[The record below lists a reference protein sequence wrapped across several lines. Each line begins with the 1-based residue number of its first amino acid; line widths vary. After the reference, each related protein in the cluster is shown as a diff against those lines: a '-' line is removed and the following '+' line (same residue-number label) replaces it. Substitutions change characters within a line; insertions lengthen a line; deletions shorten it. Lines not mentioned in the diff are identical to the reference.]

1 MIGKP
6 KQAFSRAFDP
16 GEVKLLAEVFA
27 KAWETV
33 QKNGAYANGFSEDAR
48 RILAKQ
54 IMRQA
59 LAGERDRLVLLYC
72 ALKYMQRRAR
82 LSHSVEESFSY
93 GGRALP
99 LPSPLLSFSRRTVNA
114 YRPNGRLLPEH
125 RPHFPIYRWPSG
137 PR

>member
-1 MIGKP
+1 MIGTLK
-6 KQAFSRAFDP
+6 KTYSRAFDP

-48 RILAKQ
+48 TILAKQ

-59 LAGERDRLVLLYC
+59 LAGERDRLVLLYG

-82 LSHSVEESFSY
+82 LRHSPSESFSY
-93 GGRALP
+93 NDRVSP
-99 LPSPLLSFSRRTVNA
+99 MPSPLLSFSRRAVNA
-114 YRPNGRLLPEH
+114 YRPSGRLLPEH
-125 RPHFPIYRWPSG
+125 RPHFPSSRWPSG